1 MNNCHPQAS
10 CIYDPAAS
18 AYRCQCA
25 PGFRGDGETTCL
37 PVALS
42 CRENPALCDRNAD
55 CLPVSRGATSAPTP
69 AAAAGG
75 GEEDYACRCRVG
87 FRGDGR
93 SCTEITTSPDDTRGH
108 LVYAHGMSLMK
119 IPTWKREG
127 EAEAGKQLLIK
138 PGQTAI
144 GVDVD
149 CHERYI
155 YWSDVSGKA
164 ILKADYDGGN
174 MKAIITTGLGSP
186 EGLAVDWIA
195 R

>member
-1 MNNCHPQAS
+1 MQSVRYAMTSNM
-10 CIYDPAAS
+10 
-18 AYRCQCA
+18 A
-25 PGFRGDGETTCL
+25 PHE
-37 PVALS
+37 LS
-42 CRENPALCDRNAD
+42 CQENP
-55 CLPVSRGATSAPTP
+55 ST
-69 AAAAGG
+69 
-75 GEEDYACRCRVG
+75 
-87 FRGDGR
+87 
-93 SCTEITTSPDDTRGH
+93 PDDTRGY

-127 EAEAGKQLLIK
+127 GEEGKQLLIK

-144 GVDVD
+144 GLDVD
-149 CHERYI
+149 CHERFI